1 MANFNASLRK
11 DGRWEV
17 RIYSTDNNGKRRYKS
32 VYGQNKAGAER
43 KAMYYYNSISPSS
56 TLTKMTVK
64 ELVMEYI
71 QRKQPLLKASTV
83 ANYRM
88 KAEKH
93 IIPALGENACTEITA
108 NDIYRF
114 MEEKRQQR
122 LSERY
127 IYDILV
133 LLKSV
138 FRYANITY
146 GVRNI
151 MSGIVMPKHNKPEVT
166 VLSKDEQR
174 VLNQYLARTPGLT
187 SLAILLSLYTGLR
200 IGELCA
206 LQWKD
211 IDLEKRILTVNKTI
225 QRIQTSSSEKKTKLV
240 ITAPKSQSSV
250 REIPLPECIVD
261 ILKQYRGNNALFVLS
276 ASRKP
281 VEPRTLQYRF
291 AKILNN
297 ADLPS
302 VHFHSLRH
310 AFATNCVAAGFDVK
324 TLSEILG
331 HSSVELTL
339 NRYVHSSMDRKK
351 AFMDMLTWDKAS
363 A

>member
-1 MANFNASLRK
+1 MANINAYLRK

-17 RIYSTDNNGKRRYKS
+17 RLYSTDVTGKRRYKS
-32 VYGQNKAGAER
+32 IYGQTKGDAER
-43 KAMYYYNSISPSS
+43 KALYLYNSISEPCP
-56 TLTKMTVK
+56 LTKMTVK
-64 ELVMEYI
+64 DLILEYI
-71 QRKQPLLKASTV
+71 HRKQPLLKAST
-83 ANYRM
+83 
-88 KAEKH
+88 
-93 IIPALGENACTEITA
+93 
-108 NDIYRF
+108 
-114 MEEKRQQR
+114 
-122 LSERY
+122 
-127 IYDILV
+127 
-133 LLKSV
+133 
-138 FRYANITY
+138 
-146 GVRNI
+146 
-151 MSGIVMPKHNKPEVT
+151 
-166 VLSKDEQR
+166 
-174 VLNQYLARTPGLT
+174 
-187 SLAILLSLYTGLR
+187 
-200 IGELCA
+200 GELCA

-225 QRIQTSSSEKKTKLV
+225 QRIQTSSSEKKTMLV
-240 ITAPKSQSSV
+240 ITAPKSQGSV

-261 ILKQYRGNNALFVLS
+261 ILKQYRENNALFVLS
-276 ASRKP
+276 ASKKP

-339 NRYVHSSMDRKK
+339 NRYVHSSMDRKR